1 MTWEAPAEAAPL
13 TPSLAPRAGRGS
25 DPRGGSVQRDLLAAT
40 LALVSALTVVAS
52 GYGAIAEDLPVYRGV
67 AEVTGPAM
75 LSLAGKRIVL
85 WGVDAPVRG
94 QPCYAGNKKWD
105 CATASAK
112 TLLNLVGGQEIACET
127 RRVDRY
133 GRVFAVCTAGEVN
146 VNRALVEAG
155 MAVALPSETTDYVA
169 VEAEAKAKGIGV
181 WRGPFTAPAD
191 YREMLAGHPQ
201 ER

>member
-1 MTWEAPAEAAPL
+1 V
-13 TPSLAPRAGRGS
+13 LA
-25 DPRGGSVQRDLLAAT
+25 
-40 LALVSALTVVAS
+40 LALVFALITGGLAS
-52 GYGAIAEDLPVYRGV
+52 STLAEDLPIYRGV

-75 LSLAGKRIVL
+75 LSLAGKRILL

-94 QPCYAGNKKWD
+94 QPCYAGSKKWD

-112 TLLNLVGGQEIACET
+112 TLLNLVDDQEVACET

-133 GRVFAVCTAGEVN
+133 GRVFAVCTAGEVD

-155 MAVALPSETTDYVA
+155 MAVALPNETTDYVA
-169 VEAEAKAKGIGV
+169 AEAEAKAKGVGV

>member
-1 MTWEAPAEAAPL
+1 MTGKALAMAA
-13 TPSLAPRAGRGS
+13 G
-25 DPRGGSVQRDLLAAT
+25 
-40 LALVSALTVVAS
+40 LALVAVAS
-52 GYGAIAEDLPVYRGV
+52 RAVADDLPVYRGS
-67 AEVTGPAM
+67 AEVAGPAM
-75 LSLAGKRIVL
+75 LSLDGKRVVL

-94 QPCYAGNKKWD
+94 QPCYAGNKTWD

-112 TLLNLVGGQEIACET
+112 TLLNLVGDQEIACEQ
-127 RRVDRY
+127 RRVDQF
-133 GRVFAVCTAGEVN
+133 GRVFAICKAGEVD

-155 MAVALPSETTDYVA
+155 MAVALPKETTDYVA
-169 VEAEAKAKGIGV
+169 TEAEAKAKNIGV